1 MEIKP
6 PLGLVLSIPW
16 VVCKAPWLVF
26 FTPIVCR
33 ITTIIVA
40 SHQFNGIEAVPMTA
54 ARIQRQVP
62 RLASLPTNRDRD
74 STPVI
79 RAVIS
84 VARMFWFDLLAHLD
98 QAQPHAVVVIGRP
111 RVCKRMSYEKSR

>member
-1 MEIKP
+1 M
-6 PLGLVLSIPW
+6 
-16 VVCKAPWLVF
+16 
-26 FTPIVCR
+26 
-33 ITTIIVA
+33 A

-84 VARMFWFDLLAHLD
+84 VAGMVWFDLLAHLD

-111 RVCKRMSYEKSR
+111 RICKRMSYEGSRYHLLIFPIDLDGKYVGIIPKDRNLKMWT